1 MYMYNG
7 TNTTNPTEPPVG
19 GGLTAYDIILIVGAV
34 FSGLAT
40 ILGAINCYR
49 QKAQSKELHY
59 SDARIEVKRIGPNGQ
74 VQEAICSIHIND
86 DEGFDVT
93 KTGAKK
99 KEKSKPID
107 SKKQTSL
114 ITDETNSEESN
125 DQIVI
130 LAENDTKS
138 DIQRNNTNRKLID
151 DTLKEFHHTVES
163 VFGNVEKAEITITG
177 DNIESTL

>member
-1 MYMYNG
+1 MHRRSVEH
-7 TNTTNPTEPPVG
+7 PQTE
-19 GGLTAYDIILIVGAV
+19 IIFL
-34 FSGLAT
+34 
-40 ILGAINCYR
+40 
-49 QKAQSKELHY
+49 KAK
-59 SDARIEVKRIGPNGQ
+59 IEVKRIGANGQ
-74 VQEAICSIHIND
+74 IQEAIYSIHIND
-86 DEGFDVT
+86 DEGYNVSTT
-93 KTGAKK
+93 KASK

-163 VFGNVEKAEITITG
+163 VFGNVDKAEITITG